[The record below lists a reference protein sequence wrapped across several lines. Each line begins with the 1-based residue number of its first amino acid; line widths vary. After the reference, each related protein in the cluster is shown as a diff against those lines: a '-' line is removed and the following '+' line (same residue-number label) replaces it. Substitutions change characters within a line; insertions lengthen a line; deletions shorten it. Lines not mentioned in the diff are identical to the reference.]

1 MSKII
6 SLITLLVCIGS
17 GCDDDVSSNNDS
29 SNNNNLINNSQGGDM
44 DGGDMAG
51 GDMSDDMRAPTIT
64 ATRPA
69 SGEAGVAVNTSVS
82 AVFSRAMDASTLT
95 ASTFTVTLGG
105 TKLPGAVTYSG
116 DTATFRAASPLAMN
130 TTYTATITAGVKD
143 AGGRELAADSVW
155 SFTTRA
161 TTSRGPSP
169 VDLGTSLNFAILA
182 KSGIDSVPSSSITG
196 DIGVSPIDSTAIT
209 GFSLMMDATNTF
221 ASSDQ
226 VTGKV
231 FAANYAVPTPTALTT
246 AISDMET
253 AYTDAAGRK
262 IPDFTELGAGEI
274 GGQTLAPGLYKWGTG
289 VNISTDVTLS
299 GGPDDVW
306 VFQIAGDIT
315 QANGVRVILSGGA
328 SPRNIFWQTFGQ
340 VTIGTNAHMEGIIM
354 CQTAIILGT
363 GSSVNG
369 RLLAQTAVTLDAST
383 VTQPAP

>member
-1 MSKII
+1 
-6 SLITLLVCIGS
+6 
-17 GCDDDVSSNNDS
+17 
-29 SNNNNLINNSQGGDM
+29 M
-44 DGGDMAG
+44 DGGDMEG
-51 GDMSDDMRAPTIT
+51 GDMSDDTRAPTIT

-69 SGEAGVAVNTSVS
+69 SGETGVAVDTSVS
-82 AVFSRAMDASTLT
+82 AVFSRAMDASTLN
-95 ASTFTVTLGG
+95 ASTLTVALGA
-105 TKLPGAVTYSG
+105 TKIPGAVTYSG
-116 DTATFRAASPLAMN
+116 DTATFRASSPLAMN
-130 TTYTATITAGVKD
+130 TTYTATIVAGVKD
-143 AGGRELAADSVW
+143 AGGRELAADRVW

-169 VDLGTSLNFAILA
+169 VDLGTSSGFAILA
-182 KSGIDSVPSSSITG
+182 KSGFDSVPRAVITG

-231 FAANYAVPTPTALTT
+231 FAANYAVPTPTALTA
-246 AISDMET
+246 AISDLEI
-253 AYTDAAGRK
+253 AYTDAAGRA

-274 GGQTLAPGLYKWGTG
+274 GGQTLTPGLYKWGTG

-315 QANGVRVILSGGA
+315 QANGVRVLLSGGA
-328 SPRNIFWQTFGQ
+328 SAKNIFWQTFGK
-340 VTIGTNAHMEGIIM
+340 VTIGTGAHMEGVIM
-354 CQTAIILGT
+354 CQTAIILST
-363 GSSVNG
+363 GASING
-369 RLLAQTAVTLDAST
+369 RLLAQTAVTLDAAT